1 MVQATNFRNLH
12 DLPDLGPL
20 DWPPTRRIFPEGKVS
35 SCAVIVREVGSQ
47 QAAQV
52 AFAQDENVI
61 ETLAPDRADEP
72 FCEGV
77 LPRTVGRGQ
86 HFTDAQALHAL
97 PKSETVDA
105 IAIAEE
111 IGRRGVVREGVDELL
126 GGPGGGGMLGDV
138 EVDDAP
144 VVVGE
149 HDHTQSFTSV
159 LRPGTW
165 AICAALARI
174 QANASS
180 KT

>member
-86 HFTDAQALHAL
+86 HFTDA
-97 PKSETVDA
+97 
-105 IAIAEE
+105 
-111 IGRRGVVREGVDELL
+111 RRGVVREGVDELL